1 MAEFEIQ
8 GLGNVLQRMRTLA
21 PKLQQKGAR
30 TAARKGANI
39 IRKAAQENAKRIN
52 DPQTAEDISKN
63 IAVQFASK
71 SSKREGGVVMR
82 VGVRGGARQTSGG
95 LKGKG
100 NANPGGDTWYWRLV
114 EFGTSRTRAQPFM
127 RPALANNVEKVTSTV
142 VTELNKE
149 IDKLI
154 AGGVK

>member
-1 MAEFEIQ
+1 MADFEIQ

-39 IRKAAQENAKRIN
+39 IRDAARENAKRIN

-63 IAVQFASK
+63 IAVQFASR

-82 VGVRGGARQTSGG
+82 VGVKGGARNRMGKMGG
-95 LKGKG
+95 GK
-100 NANPGGDTWYWRLV
+100 ANPGGDTWYWRLV
-114 EFGTSRTRAQPFM
+114 ELGTSRARAQPFM
-127 RPALANNVEKVTSTV
+127 QPALANNVEKVTSTV
-142 VTELNKE
+142 VAELNKE
-149 IDKLI
+149 IDKLV